1 MPLFDFLLASFRRN
15 QDVARVN
22 PGTDFNGKRQQRPIS
37 GDSQW
42 ENPLKARLKQ
52 GQPVAGVVISVNSV
66 EVAAQVATMGF
77 DFLWLEMEHTPL
89 TLDTVRNIVLA
100 MRGLPAVPL
109 ARPPVNELWMA
120 KRVLDAGVLGV
131 LFPFTRTPELARQA
145 VAACRYP
152 PAGLRGSGA
161 DLAQFSWPA
170 PQGYY
175 DFADDNVL
183 VVAVV
188 EDTSAVAHIDEIAA
202 TPGIDVLFIGTSDLS
217 FSLGLRGRQDEPRLE
232 EAVTRIA
239 NAGRKHG
246 KFLGRPATTPEEI
259 QRFRDQGFQFLMTAT
274 DIQLM
279 ARGAA
284 ELLKPL
290 GKAQP
295 ASVTGGI

>member
-1 MPLFDFLLASFRRN
+1 M
-15 QDVARVN
+15 N
-22 PGTDFNGKRQQRPIS
+22 PGTDSNDSRQQNS
-37 GDSQW
+37 TTTESQW
-42 ENPLKARLKQ
+42 ENPVKARLRQ
-52 GQPVAGVVISVNSV
+52 GHPVAGVVISVNSV

-89 TLDTVRNIVLA
+89 TLETVRNIVLA
-100 MRGLPAVPL
+100 TRGLPAVPL

-131 LFPFTRTPELARQA
+131 LFPFTRTPDLARQA

-152 PAGLRGSGA
+152 PGGLRGSGA

-202 TPGIDVLFIGTSDLS
+202 TPGIEVLFIGTSDLS
-217 FSLGLRGRQDEPRLE
+217 FSLGLRGRQDEPQLE
-232 EAVTRIA
+232 EAIARIA
-239 NAGRKHG
+239 AAGRKHG

-259 QRFRDQGFQFLMTAT
+259 QRFQDQGFQFLMTAT

-290 GKAQP
+290 GKVP
-295 ASVTGGI
+295 RASFSAGI